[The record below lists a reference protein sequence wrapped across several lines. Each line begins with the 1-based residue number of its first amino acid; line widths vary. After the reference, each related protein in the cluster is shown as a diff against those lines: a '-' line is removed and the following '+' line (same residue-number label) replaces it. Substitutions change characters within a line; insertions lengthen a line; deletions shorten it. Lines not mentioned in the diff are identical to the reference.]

1 MILAKLS
8 MLNNMSLNIA
18 NNNLLQGSYDDFMTL
33 SEIKNNCDQSLE
45 MFTVATVL
53 KFLTEEKL
61 YQVLYFSCHKNLI
74 YHYHSKQAIKT
85 KKYLIMQ
92 SVMDFRLAVVTPV
105 RVENVGKSL

>member
-74 YHYHSKQAIKT
+74 YHSKQAIKA